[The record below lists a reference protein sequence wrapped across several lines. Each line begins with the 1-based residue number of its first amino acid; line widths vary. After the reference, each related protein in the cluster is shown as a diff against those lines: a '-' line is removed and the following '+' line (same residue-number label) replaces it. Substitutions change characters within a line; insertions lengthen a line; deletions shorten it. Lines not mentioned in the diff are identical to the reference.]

1 MNRARVGFLCLAA
14 LLTVAGHARAAD
26 PGATYPAGSI
36 TTREQAEEALAAV
49 RAAQTEAETAHR
61 EELKRC
67 ATVFLVNKCTGEAR
81 RKFDAQKR
89 EFRRVEIEARDVRR
103 RIDADERAAKRS
115 ESEAKQRSQNAPN
128 PAPDP
133 DARAAQQAEKDK
145 AATANREQ
153 YQQKQKAHAEAE
165 AQRKQKEAA
174 EAGERAENVKA
185 YEDKQREA
193 AAYAKRKEEE
203 RIANEKRRENRR
215 IEREKKQKALDEQ
228 AKR

>member
-1 MNRARVGFLCLAA
+1 MSSTRVAFVWVAA
-14 LLTVAGHARAAD
+14 LLAVAGNAGAAD
-26 PGATYPAGSI
+26 PGTTYPAGSI
-36 TTREQAEEALAAV
+36 TTREQSEEALTAV

-115 ESEAKQRSQNAPN
+115 ESEAKQRSQNTPN
-128 PAPDP
+128 PAPDA

-145 AATANREQ
+145 GAAASREQ

-165 AQRKQKEAA
+165 AQRKQKEAS
-174 EAGERAENVKA
+174 EASERAENVKA
-185 YEDKQREA
+185 YEEKQREA
-193 AAYAKRKEEE
+193 AAHAKRKEEE
-203 RIANEKRRENRR
+203 RIANEKRREERR